1 MAVIA
6 QLPGASEALQAA
18 AESGRWEAVALVV
31 VMLLSLG
38 FLVWLVKSNM
48 EQSHQREQKLT
59 ARIDQVEDYSKTTL
73 KEVADKSNDAMLKL
87 STSVAENT
95 RVVAELI
102 VTLHSSRA
110 CFMLGDS
117 QDKMVVAIAD
127 RVVERII
134 LRQAEEG
141 GRQ

>member
-1 MAVIA
+1 MIFAQIPGGYDAVR
-6 QLPGASEALQAA
+6 LASDT
-18 AESGRWEAVALVV
+18 GRWEAVALVM

-38 FLVWLVKSNM
+38 FLVWIVKATM
-48 EQSHQREQKLT
+48 QQAHEREQKLT

-87 STSVAENT
+87 SSSVAENT

-117 QDKMVVAIAD
+117 QDKMVAAIAD

-134 LRQAEEG
+134 LRQAED
-141 GRQ
+141 

>member
-1 MAVIA
+1 MILLA
-6 QLPGASEALQAA
+6 QIPGADQAIQAA
-18 AESGRWEAVALVV
+18 ANSGRWEAVALVV
-31 VMLLSLG
+31 VMMLSLA
-38 FLVWLVKSNM
+38 FLVWIVKATM
-48 EQSHQREQKLT
+48 EQAHDRETRLT

-73 KEVADKSNDAMLKL
+73 KEVADKSNEAMLKL

-110 CFMLGDS
+110 CFMLGES
-117 QDKMVVAIAD
+117 QDKMIFTIAD

-134 LRQAEEG
+134 LRQ
-141 GRQ
+141 QNTD